1 MLLSAEHLS
10 INFGSRQLLD
20 DVNFYLNEGDKV
32 GVIGINGTGK
42 STFLKVLSGVTEP
55 DGGTISRNPNV
66 QVSLLPQNPAMEE
79 SATVL
84 EQVFLHFPAEFRELN
99 EYEAK
104 AMLNR
109 LGITDF
115 AQKVGTL
122 SGGQRKRVALAAA
135 LIHPADVLILD
146 EPTNHLDS
154 EMVAWLEDWL
164 RRFKGGLVMVTHDR
178 YFLERVVNHI
188 TELSRGKL
196 YHYEA
201 NYSKYLELREQ
212 RAEMVEASERKRQS
226 ILRVEREWIM
236 RGCKARTT
244 KSKERIQRY
253 EALLNQEAP
262 ETDEAVQMAAA
273 SSRLGKKIIELR
285 DVSKAFDGRPIV
297 SRFSY
302 NLLRGDRIG
311 IVGRNG
317 AGKSTLLHLMAGE
330 LAPDSGTVEVGAT
343 VKIGHFSQEGGE
355 LDLNQRVYDFIHDIA
370 DEVRTDEGTFS
381 ANQMMERFLFPG
393 DLQSVPIG
401 RLSGGERRRLYLL
414 SVLMEAPNVLLLDEP
429 TNDLDVTTLSILEDY
444 LLGFPG
450 PILAVSHDRFFL
462 DKLAESIFEVRGDG
476 EIHRFTGNWTDWQA
490 KRRAE
495 EAPSPKAEKPK
506 PAAERPRERKLKFTF
521 KEQREFETIDA
532 DLAELEAQITA
543 CQTEQES
550 CGSDYVKLQELQ
562 ARQAE
567 LEAALEEKTE
577 RWVYLNELKEQIDAQ
592 NG

>member
-66 QVSLLPQNPAMEE
+66 QISLLPQNPVMDED
-79 SATVL
+79 ATVL
-84 EQVFLHFPAEFRELN
+84 EQVFLHFPAEFRALN

-115 AQKVGTL
+115 TQKVGTL

-212 RAEMVEASERKRQS
+212 RQAPVHPPGGAGVDHAGLQSPDHQVQGAHPAVRGPAESGRP
-226 ILRVEREWIM
+226 
-236 RGCKARTT
+236 G
-244 KSKERIQRY
+244 
-253 EALLNQEAP
+253 
-262 ETDEAVQMAAA
+262 
-273 SSRLGKKIIELR
+273 
-285 DVSKAFDGRPIV
+285 DGRGRPDGGG
-297 SRFSY
+297 
-302 NLLRGDRIG
+302 LLPPGEEDHRAA
-311 IVGRNG
+311 GR
-317 AGKSTLLHLMAGE
+317 
-330 LAPDSGTVEVGAT
+330 V
-343 VKIGHFSQEGGE
+343 Q
-355 LDLNQRVYDFIHDIA
+355 
-370 DEVRTDEGTFS
+370 
-381 ANQMMERFLFPG
+381 
-393 DLQSVPIG
+393 
-401 RLSGGERRRLYLL
+401 
-414 SVLMEAPNVLLLDEP
+414 VL
-429 TNDLDVTTLSILEDY
+429 
-444 LLGFPG
+444 
-450 PILAVSHDRFFL
+450 
-462 DKLAESIFEVRGDG
+462 
-476 EIHRFTGNWTDWQA
+476 
-490 KRRAE
+490 
-495 EAPSPKAEKPK
+495 
-506 PAAERPRERKLKFTF
+506 
-521 KEQREFETIDA
+521 
-532 DLAELEAQITA
+532 
-543 CQTEQES
+543 
-550 CGSDYVKLQELQ
+550 
-562 ARQAE
+562 
-567 LEAALEEKTE
+567 
-577 RWVYLNELKEQIDAQ
+577 
-592 NG
+592 

>member
-1 MLLSAEHLS
+1 MLDITAISKTFHPGTPNARQAL
-10 INFGSRQLLD
+10 RQL
-20 DVNFYLNEGDKV
+20 
-32 GVIGINGTGK
+32 
-42 STFLKVLSGVTEP
+42 
-55 DGGTISRNPNV
+55 
-66 QVSLLPQNPAMEE
+66 SL
-79 SATVL
+79 
-84 EQVFLHFPAEFRELN
+84 H
-99 EYEAK
+99 
-104 AMLNR
+104 
-109 LGITDF
+109 
-115 AQKVGTL
+115 
-122 SGGQRKRVALAAA
+122 
-135 LIHPADVLILD
+135 
-146 EPTNHLDS
+146 
-154 EMVAWLEDWL
+154 LEDGE
-164 RRFKGGLVMVTHDR
+164 FAT
-178 YFLERVVNHI
+178 
-188 TELSRGKL
+188 
-196 YHYEA
+196 
-201 NYSKYLELREQ
+201 
-212 RAEMVEASERKRQS
+212 
-226 ILRVEREWIM
+226 
-236 RGCKARTT
+236 
-244 KSKERIQRY
+244 
-253 EALLNQEAP
+253 
-262 ETDEAVQMAAA
+262 
-273 SSRLGKKIIELR
+273 
-285 DVSKAFDGRPIV
+285 
-297 SRFSY
+297 
-302 NLLRGDRIG
+302 
-311 IVGRNG
+311 IVGSNG

-343 VKIGHFSQEGGE
+343 VKIGHFSQEGRE

-567 LEAALEEKTE
+567 LEAALEGVLFAAGEPVGVE
-577 RWVYLNELKEQIDAQ
+577 RLCLGLETDRPTLDAAAQRLMDRYRYERRGIRLLRLDASYQLCSAPEQADCIRRTLEGRKPARLSQPALEVLAIIAYYQPVTRAYVDQVRGVDSAYTVGLLLERELIEESGRLAVPGRPILYRTTRNFLRSFGLSSLEELPELPAASREGEQMALELEARVARLKAEEA
-592 NG
+592 GPEGPEPAGEREP

>member
-1 MLLSAEHLS
+1 MEIAVKHLCKS
-10 INFGSRQLLD
+10 FGGRTVLRDLT
-20 DVNFYLNEGDKV
+20 FTAGP
-32 GVIGINGTGK
+32 GITAVMAPSGTGK
-42 STFLKVLSGVTEP
+42 TT
-55 DGGTISRNPNV
+55 
-66 QVSLLPQNPAMEE
+66 LLRI
-79 SATVL
+79 L
-84 EQVFLHFPAEFRELN
+84 
-99 EYEAK
+99 
-104 AMLNR
+104 
-109 LGITDF
+109 LG
-115 AQKVGTL
+115 
-122 SGGQRKRVALAAA
+122 
-135 LIHPADVLILD
+135 
-146 EPTNHLDS
+146 
-154 EMVAWLEDWL
+154 
-164 RRFKGGLVMVTHDR
+164 
-178 YFLERVVNHI
+178 LER
-188 TELSRGKL
+188 
-196 YHYEA
+196 
-201 NYSKYLELREQ
+201 
-212 RAEMVEASERKRQS
+212 
-226 ILRVEREWIM
+226 
-236 RGCKARTT
+236 
-244 KSKERIQRY
+244 
-253 EALLNQEAP
+253 
-262 ETDEAVQMAAA
+262 
-273 SSRLGKKIIELR
+273 
-285 DVSKAFDGRPIV
+285 
-297 SRFSY
+297 
-302 NLLRGDRIG
+302 
-311 IVGRNG
+311 
-317 AGKSTLLHLMAGE
+317 
-330 LAPDSGTVEVGAT
+330 PDSGTVEVGAT
-343 VKIGHFSQEGGE
+343 VKIGHFSQEGRE

-414 SVLMEAPNVLLLDEP
+414 KILMSAPNVLILDEP
-429 TNDLDVTTLSILEDY
+429 TNDLDIKTLMILEDYLDSFQGIVITVSILEDY

>member
-1 MLLSAEHLS
+1 MEIAVKHLCKS
-10 INFGSRQLLD
+10 FGGRTVLRDLT
-20 DVNFYLNEGDKV
+20 FTAGP
-32 GVIGINGTGK
+32 GITAVMAPSGTGK
-42 STFLKVLSGVTEP
+42 TT
-55 DGGTISRNPNV
+55 
-66 QVSLLPQNPAMEE
+66 LLRI
-79 SATVL
+79 L
-84 EQVFLHFPAEFRELN
+84 
-99 EYEAK
+99 
-104 AMLNR
+104 
-109 LGITDF
+109 LG
-115 AQKVGTL
+115 
-122 SGGQRKRVALAAA
+122 
-135 LIHPADVLILD
+135 
-146 EPTNHLDS
+146 
-154 EMVAWLEDWL
+154 
-164 RRFKGGLVMVTHDR
+164 
-178 YFLERVVNHI
+178 LER
-188 TELSRGKL
+188 
-196 YHYEA
+196 
-201 NYSKYLELREQ
+201 
-212 RAEMVEASERKRQS
+212 
-226 ILRVEREWIM
+226 
-236 RGCKARTT
+236 
-244 KSKERIQRY
+244 
-253 EALLNQEAP
+253 
-262 ETDEAVQMAAA
+262 
-273 SSRLGKKIIELR
+273 
-285 DVSKAFDGRPIV
+285 
-297 SRFSY
+297 
-302 NLLRGDRIG
+302 
-311 IVGRNG
+311 
-317 AGKSTLLHLMAGE
+317 
-330 LAPDSGTVEVGAT
+330 PDSGTVEVGAT
-343 VKIGHFSQEGGE
+343 VKIGHFSQEGRE

-429 TNDLDVTTLSILEDY
+429 TNDLYVTTLSILEDY

-521 KEQREFETIDA
+521 KAQREFETIDT